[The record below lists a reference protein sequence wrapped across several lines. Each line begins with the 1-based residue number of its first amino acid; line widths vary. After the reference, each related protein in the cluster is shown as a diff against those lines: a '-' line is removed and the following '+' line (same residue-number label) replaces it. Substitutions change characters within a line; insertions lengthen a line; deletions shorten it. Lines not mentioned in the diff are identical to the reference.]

1 MRLHVFRED
10 LMSLSTRRDLMRG
23 ALASGAVLGLGGPVR
38 ATAPLGGPQAP
49 GFYRTRLGTYEVTI
63 LNDGARS
70 FPMPDRFVRNVS
82 RDQAL
87 AAAQAA
93 YMPPG
98 QVTVPFNP
106 TLINTGAKLILID
119 TGNGPVQGAPVGRLA
134 ANLAAAGIKPED
146 IDLVLLSHLHPDH
159 TNGLKTA
166 DGRLTF
172 PKAEIRAAAPDWSFW
187 MSDDNMARAADP
199 VTQGYFANTR
209 RVLGDLRDRIGTF
222 AWDEEVAPG
231 ITALAA
237 PGHTPGHT
245 AFAVASGSDRL
256 LIQSDVTNIP
266 AFFLQHP
273 DWHVMYD
280 YDADQAQAT
289 RHRFYDMAAAE
300 RALVVGYHFPFP
312 SLGHVE
318 RDGSGY
324 RLVPIAWT
332 GVL

>member
-1 MRLHVFRED
+1 MPG
-10 LMSLSTRRDLMRG
+10 TNRRDLVRA
-23 ALASGAVLGLGGPVR
+23 ALAGGAVLGLGGGAR
-38 ATAPLGGPQAP
+38 ATAPFGGAQAP
-49 GFYRTRLGTYEVTI
+49 GFYRTRVGSCEVTI

-70 FPMPDRFVRNVS
+70 FPMPDRFVRNVP
-82 RDQAL
+82 RDAAL
-87 AAAQAA
+87 GAARAA

-106 TLINTGAKLILID
+106 TLINTGAKLVLID
-119 TGNGPVQGAPVGRLA
+119 TGNGPVPGAPVGRLA
-134 ANLAAAGIKPED
+134 ANLTAAGIRPED

-159 TNGLKTA
+159 TNGLKRA
-166 DGRLTF
+166 DGSLAF
-172 PKAEIRAAAPDWSFW
+172 PNAEIRAAAPDWAFW
-187 MSDDNMARAADP
+187 MSDANMARAADP

-209 RVLGDLRDRIGTF
+209 RVLGDLKDRIGTF
-222 AWDEEVAPG
+222 AWDEEIVPG

-245 AFAVASGSDRL
+245 AFAVASGTDRL
-256 LIQSDVTNIP
+256 LVQSDVTNIP
-266 AFFLQHP
+266 ALFLQHP

-280 YDADQAQAT
+280 HDADQAQAT
-289 RHRFYDMAAAE
+289 RHRFYDMAASE

-318 RDGSGY
+318 RDGPGY

-332 GVL
+332 GAP

>member
-1 MRLHVFRED
+1 MPHA
-10 LMSLSTRRDLMRG
+10 TRRDLVRG
-23 ALASGAVLGLGGPVR
+23 ALAGGVALGLVDGARG
-38 ATAPLGGPQAP
+38 TARLGDPQAP
-49 GFYRTRLGTYEVTI
+49 GFYRMRLGTCEVTI

-70 FPMPDRFVRNVS
+70 FPMPDRFVRNVP
-82 RDQAL
+82 RDEAL
-87 AAAQAA
+87 GAAQAA

-106 TLINTGAKLILID
+106 TLINTGAKLVLID
-119 TGNGPVQGAPVGRLA
+119 TGNGAVPGAPVGRLK
-134 ANLAAAGIKPED
+134 ANLAAAGVAPED
-146 IDLVLLSHLHPDH
+146 VDLVLISHLHPDH

-166 DGRLTF
+166 DGTPPSRR
-172 PKAEIRAAAPDWSFW
+172 PRSGRRRSDWAFW
-187 MSDDNMARAADP
+187 MNDDNMAKAADAI
-199 VTQGYFANTR
+199 TQAYFANTR

-256 LIQSDVTNIP
+256 LVQSDVTNIP

-280 YDADQAQAT
+280 HDADQAQAT
-289 RHRFYDMAAAE
+289 RHRFYDMAASE
-300 RALVVGYHFPFP
+300 KALVVGYHFPFP

-318 RDGSGY
+318 RDGPGY
-324 RLVPIAWT
+324 RLVPIAWNAAP
-332 GVL
+332 

>member
-1 MRLHVFRED
+1 MPAT
-10 LMSLSTRRDLMRG
+10 SRRDIVRG
-23 ALASGAVLGLGGPVR
+23 VLAGGVALGLGKPVR
-38 ATAPLGGPQAP
+38 AAAPLGGPQAA
-49 GFYRTRLGTYEVTI
+49 GFYRMRLGAYEITI
-63 LNDGARS
+63 LNDGART
-70 FPMPDRFVRNVS
+70 FPMPDRFVRNVP
-82 RDQAL
+82 RDEAL
-87 AAAQAA
+87 GAAQAA
-93 YMPPG
+93 YMPSG

-106 TLINTGAKLILID
+106 TLINSGAKLILID
-119 TGNGPVQGAPVGRLA
+119 TGNGSVPGAPVGRLVT
-134 ANLAAAGIKPED
+134 NLKAAGIRPED
-146 IDLVLLSHLHPDH
+146 VDLVLLSHLHPDH

-166 DGRLTF
+166 GGNLTF
-172 PKAEIRAAAPDWSFW
+172 PNAEIRAAAPDWSFW
-187 MSDDNMARAADP
+187 MSDANMARVADP
-199 VTQGYFANTR
+199 VTQAYFANTR
-209 RVLGDLRDRIGTF
+209 RVLGNLEERIGTF

-245 AFAVASGSDRL
+245 AFAIASGSDRL
-256 LIQSDVTNIP
+256 LVQSDVTNIP

-300 RALVVGYHFPFP
+300 KALVVGYHFPFP

-318 RDGSGY
+318 RAGPGY

-332 GVL
+332 GTL

>member
-1 MRLHVFRED
+1 MPV
-10 LMSLSTRRDLMRG
+10 STRRDLVRG
-23 ALASGAVLGLGGPVR
+23 ALAGSAVLGLGGR
-38 ATAPLGGPQAP
+38 AGAAAALGGKQAP
-49 GFYRTRLGTYEVTI
+49 GFYRTRLGTCEITI
-63 LNDGARS
+63 LNDGVRS
-70 FPMPDRFVRNVS
+70 FPMPDRFVRNIP
-82 RDQAL
+82 RDEAL
-87 AAAQAA
+87 GAAQAA

-119 TGNGPVQGAPVGRLA
+119 TGNGQVQGAPVGRLT
-134 ANLAAAGIKPED
+134 ANLAAAGIEPED

-166 DGRLTF
+166 GGALTF

-187 MSDDNMARAADP
+187 MSDANMAQAADP
-199 VTQGYFANTR
+199 VTQAYFANTR

-222 AWDEEVAPG
+222 AWGEEVAPG

-245 AFAVASGSDRL
+245 AFAVASGPDRL
-256 LIQSDVTNIP
+256 LVQSDVTNIP

-289 RHRFYDMAAAE
+289 RHRFYDMAASE
-300 RALVVGYHFPFP
+300 KALVVGYHFPFP

-318 RDGSGY
+318 RDGPGY
-324 RLVPIAWT
+324 RLVPIAW
-332 GVL
+332 GAAL

>member
-1 MRLHVFRED
+1 MPIT
-10 LMSLSTRRDLMRG
+10 TRREFMRSAIAG
-23 ALASGAVLGLGGPVR
+23 GTLLSLGEHAR

-49 GFYRTRLGTYEVTI
+49 GYYRMRLGTYEVTI
-63 LNDGARS
+63 VNDGARS
-70 FPMPDRFVRNVS
+70 FPMPDRFVRNVP
-82 RDQAL
+82 RDEAL
-87 AAAQAA
+87 EAAQAA

-106 TLINTGAKLILID
+106 TLINTGSKLILID
-119 TGNGPVQGAPVGRLA
+119 TGNGPVAGGPVGRLTE
-134 ANLAAAGIKPED
+134 NLAAAGVRPED
-146 IDLVLLSHLHPDH
+146 VDLVLISHLHPDH

-166 DGRLTF
+166 QGTLAF
-172 PKAEIRAAAPDWSFW
+172 PNAEIRAASPDWAFW
-187 MSDDNMARAADP
+187 MSDTHMARAADA
-199 VTQGYFANTR
+199 VTQAYFANTR
-209 RVLGDLRDRIGTF
+209 KVLADLKDRVRTF
-222 AWDEEVAPG
+222 AWNEEVAPG

-300 RALVVGYHFPFP
+300 KSLVVGYHFPFP

-318 RDGSGY
+318 RAGSGY
-324 RLVPIAWT
+324 RLVPVAWSAA
-332 GVL
+332 L

>member
-1 MRLHVFRED
+1 
-10 LMSLSTRRDLMRG
+10 
-23 ALASGAVLGLGGPVR
+23 
-38 ATAPLGGPQAP
+38 
-49 GFYRTRLGTYEVTI
+49 
-63 LNDGARS
+63 
-70 FPMPDRFVRNVS
+70 MPS
-82 RDQAL
+82 
-87 AAAQAA
+87 
-93 YMPPG
+93 G

-106 TLINTGAKLILID
+106 TLINTGSKLILID
-119 TGNGPVQGAPVGRLA
+119 TGNGPVPGAPVGHLT
-134 ANLAAAGIKPED
+134 ANLAAAGIRPED

-166 DGRLTF
+166 QGTLAF
-172 PKAEIRAAAPDWSFW
+172 PNAEIRAAAPDWEFW
-187 MSDDNMARAADP
+187 MSDTNMAQAADP
-199 VTQGYFANTR
+199 VTQAYFANTR
-209 RVLGDLRDRIGTF
+209 KVLADLKDRIGTY

-245 AFAVASGSDRL
+245 AFAVASGPDRL
-256 LIQSDVTNIP
+256 LVQSDVTNIP

-280 YDADQAQAT
+280 HDADQAQET

-300 RALVVGYHFPFP
+300 KALVVGYHFPFP

-318 RDGSGY
+318 RDGPGY
-324 RLVPIAWT
+324 RLIPIAWT

>member
-1 MRLHVFRED
+1 MPV
-10 LMSLSTRRDLMRG
+10 STRRDLVRG
-23 ALASGAVLGLGGPVR
+23 ALAGSAVLGLGGR
-38 ATAPLGGPQAP
+38 AGAAAALGGKQAP
-49 GFYRTRLGTYEVTI
+49 GFYRTRLGTCEITI
-63 LNDGARS
+63 LNDGVRS
-70 FPMPDRFVRNVS
+70 FPMPDRFVRNIP
-82 RDQAL
+82 RDEAL
-87 AAAQAA
+87 GAAQAA

-119 TGNGPVQGAPVGRLA
+119 TGNGQGQGAPVGRLT
-134 ANLAAAGIKPED
+134 ANLAAAGIEPED

-166 DGRLTF
+166 GGALTF

-187 MSDDNMARAADP
+187 MSDANMAQAADP
-199 VTQGYFANTR
+199 VTQAYFANTR

-222 AWDEEVAPG
+222 AWGEEVAPG

-245 AFAVASGSDRL
+245 AFAVASGPDRL
-256 LIQSDVTNIP
+256 LVQSDVTNIP

-289 RHRFYDMAAAE
+289 RHRFYDMAASE
-300 RALVVGYHFPFP
+300 KALVVGYHFPFP

-318 RDGSGY
+318 RDGPGY
-324 RLVPIAWT
+324 RLVPIAWSAA
-332 GVL
+332 L

>member
-1 MRLHVFRED
+1 MPAT
-10 LMSLSTRRDLMRG
+10 SRRDIVRG
-23 ALASGAVLGLGGPVR
+23 VLAGGVALGLGKPVR
-38 ATAPLGGPQAP
+38 AAAPLGGPQAA
-49 GFYRTRLGTYEVTI
+49 GFYRMRLGAYEITI
-63 LNDGARS
+63 LNDGART
-70 FPMPDRFVRNVS
+70 FPMPDRFVRNVP
-82 RDQAL
+82 RDEAL
-87 AAAQAA
+87 GAAQAA

-106 TLINTGAKLILID
+106 TLINSGAKLILID
-119 TGNGPVQGAPVGRLA
+119 TGNGSVPGAPVGRLVT
-134 ANLAAAGIKPED
+134 NLKAAGIRPED
-146 IDLVLLSHLHPDH
+146 VDLVLLSHLHPDH

-166 DGRLTF
+166 GGNLTF
-172 PKAEIRAAAPDWSFW
+172 PNAEIRAAAPDWSFW
-187 MSDDNMARAADP
+187 MSDANMARVADP
-199 VTQGYFANTR
+199 VTQAYFANTR
-209 RVLGDLRDRIGTF
+209 RVLGNLEERIGTF

-245 AFAVASGSDRL
+245 AFAIASGSDRL
-256 LIQSDVTNIP
+256 LVQSDVTNIP

-300 RALVVGYHFPFP
+300 KALVVGYHFPFP

-318 RDGSGY
+318 RAGPGY

-332 GVL
+332 GTL